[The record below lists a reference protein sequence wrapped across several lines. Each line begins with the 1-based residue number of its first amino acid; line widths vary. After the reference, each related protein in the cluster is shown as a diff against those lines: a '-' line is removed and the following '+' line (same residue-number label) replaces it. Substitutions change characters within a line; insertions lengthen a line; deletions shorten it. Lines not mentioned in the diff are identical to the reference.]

1 MSLLLRLFVPFTL
14 IGLLIS
20 GFAIAGESDLR
31 KTLQTHFPD
40 SEIESLTQTPYQG
53 LYEVVIGG
61 EVFYTDEKA
70 DYFFMGHMVDT
81 KTRTSLTSERVQQI
95 RDARRIPIDS
105 LPLQHALKT
114 VKGKGERSLIV
125 YSDPNCPYCKKLEEK
140 LVKAENVTIRTLV
153 YPILN
158 GSMDTAVAIW
168 CSPDRVKAWDDF
180 MLRAIKPKAGEC
192 ETPLMTILQSGQEYR
207 ITGTPTLIFADGSI
221 VSGLIPLAE
230 IEKRLDQQSAKSK

>member
-1 MSLLLRLFVPFTL
+1 MSLLLRLFVL
-14 IGLLIS
+14 IVLLIS
-20 GFAIAGESDLR
+20 GSAIAEESDLR
-31 KTLQTHFPD
+31 KALQAHFPD
-40 SEIESLTQTPYQG
+40 GEIESLTQTPYQG

-70 DYFFMGHMVDT
+70 DYFFMGHIVDT
-81 KTRTSLTSERVQQI
+81 KTRSSLTSERMQQI
-95 RDARRIPIDS
+95 RDARRIAIDS

-125 YSDPNCPYCKKLEEK
+125 YSDPNCPYCKKLEEE
-140 LVKAENVTIRTLV
+140 LVQAENVTIHTLV

-158 GSMDTAVAIW
+158 GSMDTATAIW
-168 CSPDRVKAWDDF
+168 CAPDRVKAWDDF

-192 ETPLMTILQSGQEYR
+192 ETPLMTILQSGQQHR
-207 ITGTPTLIFADGSI
+207 VTGTPTLIFADGSM

-230 IEKRLDQQSAKSK
+230 IEKRLDQPPAKAK